1 MSNTKKT
8 IAVDFDGTLADDSR
22 VKYPECG
29 PPVWRMVERVR
40 RWIAEGHEVVLFT
53 ARLAEKDVHRERD
66 QVKRLTEWLDLYGI
80 HNTDGTVIAMTA
92 WKLPKFD
99 EFWDDKAVAV
109 IRNTGSTYFE
119 AEQYR
124 ENWRTPQDVTGNGAQ
139 LELQFGDSD
148 YRSRSG
154 LQGYHQERQGICTGS
169 QGPSLGPV
177 GQYVTGVDGRS
188 YLRLDHATPGCASYT
203 SFTTFEDLA
212 TDPREPYTR

>member
-53 ARLAEKDVHRERD
+53 ARLAEKDVHRERN

-99 EFWDDKAVAV
+99 EFWDDNAVRVARNLGVTETV
-109 IRNTGSTYFE
+109 ISGETAGVGLEGPNYDAAFGFWGQPKSDNDTGRYL
-119 AEQYR
+119 
-124 ENWRTPQDVTGNGAQ
+124 TPETSQ
-139 LELQFGDSD
+139 LELNFG
-148 YRSRSG
+148 G
-154 LQGYHQERQGICTGS
+154 GEHGEFPGTGIWTKHLYDFS
-169 QGPSLGPV
+169 AP
-177 GQYVTGVDGRS
+177 
-188 YLRLDHATPGCASYT
+188 
-203 SFTTFEDLA
+203 
-212 TDPREPYTR
+212 DPREPYTR

>member
-99 EFWDDKAVAV
+99 EFWDDKAVRVARNLGVTETV
-109 IRNTGSTYFE
+109 ISGETAGVVLDGRYL
-119 AEQYR
+119 
-124 ENWRTPQDVTGNGAQ
+124 TPETSQ
-139 LELQFGDSD
+139 LELNFG
-148 YRSRSG
+148 G
-154 LQGYHQERQGICTGS
+154 GEHGEFPGTGIWTKHLYDFS
-169 QGPSLGPV
+169 AP
-177 GQYVTGVDGRS
+177 
-188 YLRLDHATPGCASYT
+188 
-203 SFTTFEDLA
+203 
-212 TDPREPYTR
+212 DPREPYTR